1 MTKLPVLFAPKL
13 APMIVAATFACAVTL
28 AQAGD
33 FKILQPVG
41 DKPMAVKKGVLPWGG
56 YYVPSTPETVRWGSL
71 PNADAQPVL
80 TVPSGS
86 IVTFDCVSHEG
97 ILEDQGKDPVKYFG
111 QYGIKPEQV
120 LNDAK
125 AIAASNVEHDFAKD
139 GPHIVTG
146 PVAIEG
152 AKAGDVLK
160 VEILSQQF
168 RVPYGVI
175 SNRHGKGALPG
186 EFPETPDAEAG
197 ANATHPEMFHN
208 VSIFVPI
215 HEIGGKWYAVM
226 KRENGREVRFPLQP
240 FNGLFGVAVNTHEK
254 AHSVPPGEYAG
265 NMDLN
270 ELTTGA
276 TLYIPV
282 QVDGALFYAADPHF
296 VQGHGEVAL
305 TAVEGSLRST
315 FRLTVLHPGDP
326 RLPLPAPMKNPF
338 AEDSK
343 YWITVGLN
351 PDLNEAMK
359 DATRQT
365 VQFLN
370 EKLGMDRATALA
382 YASAAVD
389 VEVTQVV
396 DKVKGVNGVIRK
408 SDFQSGSQVKLG
420 QAH

>member
-1 MTKLPVLFAPKL
+1 MNNSSLSFAFKPSSILAAAVLAS
-13 APMIVAATFACAVTL
+13 AAAL
-28 AQAGD
+28 AQAAD
-33 FKILQPVG
+33 FKILQPLG

-56 YYVPSTPETVRWGSL
+56 YYVPSTPETIRWGSL

-168 RVPYGVI
+168 RVPYGVV

-186 EFPETPDAEAG
+186 EFPETPEAEAG
-197 ANATHPEMFHN
+197 ANAAHPELFHN

-215 HEIGGKWYAVM
+215 RQIGGKWYAVM

-270 ELTTGA
+270 ELTTAA

-338 AEDSK
+338 AENSK

-389 VEVTQVV
+389 FEVTQVV

-408 SDFQSGSQVKLG
+408 SDFLTAARTK
-420 QAH
+420 